1 MDGAKAQQARAIA
14 RALAFFFFLDI
25 NLGQKLRFFFL
36 NYLYI
41 DTCEILSKLYN
52 FSGSATIVNFSKSIS
67 FCKSSKTAI

>member
-1 MDGAKAQQARAIA
+1 MDGANAQQALAIA
-14 RALAFFFFLDI
+14 RALAIFFLDI
-25 NLGQKLRFFFL
+25 NLGQKLRFFLL

-41 DTCEILSKLYN
+41 DICEILSKLYN